1 LATNNNF
8 LVKVTDASMK
18 DIRTALK
25 DAGIEVRD
33 IISMHKE
40 EIDAVEEEVADD
52 AAEGEANAGTRG
64 PEDTA

>member
-1 LATNNNF
+1 MATNNNF

-33 IISMHKE
+33 IISVHKE
-40 EIDAVEEEVADD
+40 EIEVPEEAADAVEEAD
-52 AAEGEANAGTRG
+52 AGTRG